1 MKNYG
6 LICFCL
12 FILFCLVSCGN
23 HFLLRENINKKT
35 QRNFVLAEIQK
46 TLPNQLEVLILQSWN
61 SKITISGIS
70 DSSITVRGA
79 NKKGITITFSKNDYL
94 QSQKEDCNFCIEY
107 LSVKKIKLD
116 TFSNRLLDKRSK
128 VTFGNLKRGDLVII
142 ALNKY
147 NEFYGLTGIFP
158 FNKFNYNI
166 LEKRFISCLRCD
178 YTKLNY

>member
-1 MKNYG
+1 M
-6 LICFCL
+6 
-12 FILFCLVSCGN
+12 
-23 HFLLRENINKKT
+23 FLL
-35 QRNFVLAEIQK
+35 
-46 TLPNQLEVLILQSWN
+46 S
-61 SKITISGIS
+61 
-70 DSSITVRGA
+70 
-79 NKKGITITFSKNDYL
+79 FSKNDYL